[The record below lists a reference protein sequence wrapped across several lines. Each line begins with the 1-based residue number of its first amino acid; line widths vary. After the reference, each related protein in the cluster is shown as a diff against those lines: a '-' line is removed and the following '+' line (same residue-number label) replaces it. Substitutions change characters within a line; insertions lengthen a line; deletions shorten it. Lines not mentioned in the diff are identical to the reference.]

1 MLNNFISFVEIEN
14 LVGADT
20 RTLLAVSG
28 GADSVVM
35 AELFHMAGFQFGI
48 AHVNF
53 KLRAE
58 ESDRDELFVRNLA
71 ERFKVKIFVRHFE
84 TDKFARQN
92 KLSIQVAARQ
102 LRYEWFNE
110 LVIKHGYDR
119 IATAHHLDDQ
129 VETFLINLARGTGI
143 AGLHGIPLRQGKII
157 RPMMFTGRREIEAY
171 ARANNI
177 DFVQDSSN
185 LSVKY
190 TRNRIRLK
198 VIPQLELVNPAFRQE
213 LIQTISHIRDAE
225 IIYRQT
231 VDQKR
236 KEILHRKGDEF
247 IISADQ
253 FYSLKPLTTWAF
265 ELLSPFGFNQANIK
279 DIIGMADAIPGKEV
293 HSTTH
298 RLIKDRDQF
307 IIAPRGN
314 TGLETTFLITTE
326 DLAKEAVKFPLNIGF
341 ETLHEIPAEYADPAI
356 TAYLDLDRLDFPLLI
371 RKWKRGDFFYP
382 MGMPQRK
389 KLSDFFT
396 DQKFSIV
403 EKEKQWLI
411 CSGKD
416 IAWVIG
422 YRIDDRFKITS
433 ATRRVLKITICQDLV
448 NGEIRGNSHNSR

>member
-1 MLNNFISFVEIEN
+1 MSICIFDVMIDDFKQFILKEGLFQPSANI
-14 LVGADT
+14 
-20 RTLLAVSG
+20 LLAVSG

-35 AELFHMAGFQFGI
+35 AGLFYQAGFQFGI
-48 AHVNF
+48 AHANF

-71 ERFKVKIFVRHFE
+71 EKYKVKFFVRHFE

-129 VETFLINLARGTGI
+129 VESFLINLARGTGI

-157 RPMMFTGRREIEAY
+157 RPMMFTGRKEIEAY
-171 ARANNI
+171 ARTNNI
-177 DFVQDSSN
+177 EFVKDSSN

-213 LIQTISHIRDAE
+213 LTHTIGHIRDAE

-236 KEILHRKGDEF
+236 KEIFHRKGDEF
-247 IISADQ
+247 IIAADQ
-253 FYSLKPLTTWAF
+253 FFSLKPLTTWAF

-279 DIIGMADAIPGKEV
+279 DIIGMSDAIPGKEV
-293 HSTTH
+293 QSATH
-298 RLIKDRDQF
+298 RLIKDRDQL
-307 IIAPRGN
+307 IIAPRGKP
-314 TGLETTFLITTE
+314 GLETTFLITTD
-326 DLAKEAVKFPLNIGF
+326 DLAKKAIKFPVNIGF
-341 ETLHEIPAEYADPAI
+341 ETLHEIPAKFADPAI
-356 TAYLDLDRLDFPLLI
+356 TAYLDIDKLDFPLLI

-382 MGMPQRK
+382 MGMPRRK

-422 YRIDDRFKITS
+422 HRIDDRYKLTS
-433 ATRRVLKITICQDLV
+433 STRRILKITLFPESTLTD
-448 NGEIRGNSHNSR
+448 